1 MNVILA
7 TEFGFIWAW
16 EAGGKRR
23 KRGGLQ
29 SKFLRF
35 QVQQDGERRETGL
48 RPSKAGIVMGRSYQR
63 ELYPRLCL
71 WKGLYT

>member
-16 EAGGKRR
+16 EEDGKRR
-23 KRGGLQ
+23 KRRGPQ
-29 SKFLRF
+29 SKSLRF
-35 QVQQDGERRETGL
+35 RGRQDGERREAGI
-48 RPSKAGIVMGRSYQR
+48 RPSKAEILMGRSYQR
-63 ELYPRLCL
+63 EPYPRLCL